1 MNSIDK
7 YLVGLDIG
15 GTKTAIVVGNEKFEI
30 IKRYEFPT
38 KPKLGFSDFFARLL
52 NYLSEIDSIGAIG
65 VSVGGPL
72 DAEKGIIYNPPHLG
86 WGTVYL
92 LDEMKKHFECPVKI
106 EHDAK
111 AGAIAEFELGAGRG
125 FRNIIFLTL
134 GTGLGAGIIIN
145 GEIYRGS
152 SNMAGE
158 VGHIRIAEDGPE
170 VYGKSGSW
178 ESYCSGDGIAKLARY
193 LFPDHFSRR
202 TTAQDISKMALS
214 GDEKSAEVLKK
225 SGRYLGI
232 GLANLFDIFDPD
244 RIILGSLSLRLP
256 DIWLE
261 EAKNTLVKEAL
272 DAQAVNKVVKSMLG
286 ERIGDYAA
294 LITAFKALKEARNG
308 T

>member
-1 MNSIDK
+1 MNKCSI
-7 YLVGLDIG
+7 GIDIG
-15 GTKTAIVVGNEKFEI
+15 GTKTAIVVGNEKLEI
-30 IKRYEFPT
+30 VNRYEFPT
-38 KPKLGFSDFFARLL
+38 KPKLGFSDFFERLL
-52 NYLSEIDSIGAIG
+52 NYLSKIDPIDAIG

-72 DAEKGIIYNPPHLG
+72 DAQKGIIYNPPHLG
-86 WGTVYL
+86 WGNVNLRY
-92 LDEMKKHFECPVKI
+92 EIRKHFTCPVRI

-193 LFPDHFSRR
+193 LFPDYFPRR
-202 TTAQDISKMALS
+202 ITTREISKMALS
-214 GDEKSAEVLKK
+214 GDEKSIDVLKK

-261 EAKNTLVKEAL
+261 EAKNTLAKEAL
-272 DAQAVNKVVKSMLG
+272 DTGAVKKVVKSMLG

-294 LITAFKALKEARNG
+294 LITALNALKEERNG
-308 T
+308 S